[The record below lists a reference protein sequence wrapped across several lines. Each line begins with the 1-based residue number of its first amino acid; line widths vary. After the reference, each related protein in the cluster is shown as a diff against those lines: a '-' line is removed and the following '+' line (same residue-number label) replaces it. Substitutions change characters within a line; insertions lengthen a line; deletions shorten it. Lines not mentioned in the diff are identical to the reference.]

1 MPRKLN
7 KKKKFHIKKGD
18 TVKVITGEDKGST
31 GKVLDIIAKSD
42 RVLVEGVNMRVKHHK
57 PSQQYPQGGRLKQE
71 APIHISNVMPLDP
84 VSGEATRIGR
94 KRIEETG
101 KSRWVRYSKES
112 GEVLDK

>member
-1 MPRKLN
+1 MPRKFN
-7 KKKKFHIKKGD
+7 TNKKFHVKKGD
-18 TVKVITGEDKGST
+18 TVQVIAGEDKGST
-31 GKVLDIIAKSD
+31 GKILEVYTKNN
-42 RVLVEGVNMRVKHHK
+42 RVLVEGVNMRIKHHK

-71 APIHISNVMPLDP
+71 IPIHISNVMPIDP
-84 VSGEATRIGR
+84 VSGNPTRIGR